1 MPNRSTSR
9 KSVVGLEIEPSHL
22 AAAEVHGDT
31 AAVERAATTMLP
43 PGVMRDGEVVDVDA
57 LAEALKTFFREKKL
71 PRNVRLGVANQRIVV
86 RTLDAPPLQ
95 DKELTAAVRFE
106 AQNLIPMPLDQAV
119 LDFQVLGPVETEEG
133 PRTRVILIA
142 ARRDMVER
150 LVSATRRAGLRPVG
164 VDLSAFA
171 MIRALAPGADAAASG
186 SGAMLYVNVAG
197 LTNIAVAH
205 GYTCLFTRTVAG
217 GYDGLAGEL
226 AERCG
231 LTLQHARQWLLHVG
245 LVAPMSDV
253 AGDAAIVAEAR
264 NVLSDGVRRIA
275 DEARNSLDFY
285 RAAPDALPV
294 EEAILCG
301 PAVSVPGFVEELG
314 ARIGVPV
321 REGNVIEARPGA
333 LADIDADRVAI
344 AAGLATEERRA

>member
-9 KSVVGLEIEPSHL
+9 KTVVGLEIEPSHL
-22 AAAEVHGDT
+22 AAVEVRPDT
-31 AAVERAATTMLP
+31 AVVERAATAMLA
-43 PGVMRDGEVVDVDA
+43 PGIMRDGEVVDVDA
-57 LAEALKTFFREKKL
+57 LADALKEFFRDRKL

-95 DKELTAAVRFE
+95 DKELAAAVRFE

-142 ARRDMVER
+142 ARRDMVDR

-171 MIRALAPGADAAASG
+171 MIRALAPPPGVASSGGAV
-186 SGAMLYVNVAG
+186 LYVNVAG

-217 GYDGLAGEL
+217 GFDGLAGEL

-231 LTLQHARQWLLHVG
+231 LTMQHARQWLMHVG
-245 LVAPMSDV
+245 LVTPMTEL
-253 AGDAAIVAEAR
+253 AGDESILAEAR
-264 NVLSDGVRRIA
+264 TVLSDGVRRIA

-294 EEAILCG
+294 EEAVLCG
-301 PAVSVPGFVEELG
+301 PAVTVPGFVEELG
-314 ARIGVPV
+314 ARIGVPI
-321 REGNVIEARPGA
+321 REGAVSEARPGVLNEA
-333 LADIDADRVAI
+333 DADRVAV
-344 AAGLATEERRA
+344 AAGLALEERKA

>member
-1 MPNRSTSR
+1 MGRPVLGRRSHPASGQRSLQGPMPNRSTSR
-9 KSVVGLEIEPSHL
+9 KSLVGLEIEPSHL
-22 AAAEVHGDT
+22 AAAEVHADT
-31 AAVERAATTMLP
+31 AAVERAATTMLA
-43 PGVMRDGEVVDVDA
+43 PGVVRDGEVVDVDA
-57 LAEALKTFFREKKL
+57 LAEALKDFFRDKKL

-150 LVSATRRAGLRPVG
+150 LVNATRRAGLRPVG

-171 MIRALAPGADAAASG
+171 MIRALAPGADALTS
-186 SGAMLYVNVAG
+186 SGAVLYVNVAG

-253 AGDAAIVAEAR
+253 AGDAA
-264 NVLSDGVRRIA
+264 
-275 DEARNSLDFY
+275 
-285 RAAPDALPV
+285 
-294 EEAILCG
+294 
-301 PAVSVPGFVEELG
+301 
-314 ARIGVPV
+314 
-321 REGNVIEARPGA
+321 
-333 LADIDADRVAI
+333 
-344 AAGLATEERRA
+344 

>member
-1 MPNRSTSR
+1 MGRPVLGRRSHPASGQRSLQGPMPNRSTSR

-95 DKELTAAVRFE
+95 DKELAAAVRFE

-119 LDFQVLGPVETEEG
+119 LDFQVLGPVETDEG

-150 LVSATRRAGLRPVG
+150 LVNATRRAGLRPVG

-171 MIRALAPGADAAASG
+171 MIRALAP
-186 SGAMLYVNVAG
+186 SGAGPSAGGAVLYVNVAG
-197 LTNIAVAH
+197 LTNIAVAN
-205 GYTCLFTRTVAG
+205 GYTCPFTPTLAGGHARPAGVQTAPAPTATPSLFPRPAAG
-217 GYDGLAGEL
+217 GYGGLAGGL
-226 AERCG
+226 AERGG
-231 LTLQHARQWLLHVG
+231 LTRQHARQWLVHVG
-245 LVAPMSDV
+245 LVTPMTEL
-253 AGDAAIVAEAR
+253 AGDDAIVAEAR
-264 NVLSDGVRRIA
+264 TVLTDGVRRIA
-275 DEARNSLDFY
+275 DE
-285 RAAPDALPV
+285 
-294 EEAILCG
+294 
-301 PAVSVPGFVEELG
+301 
-314 ARIGVPV
+314 
-321 REGNVIEARPGA
+321 
-333 LADIDADRVAI
+333 
-344 AAGLATEERRA
+344 

>member
-1 MPNRSTSR
+1 MAHRPSSR
-9 KSVVGLEIEPSHL
+9 KTIVGLEIEPSHL
-22 AAAEVHGDT
+22 AAAEVRTDT
-31 AAVERAATTMLP
+31 AAVEKAATTMLA

-57 LAEALKTFFREKKL
+57 LAEALKVFFRDNKL
-71 PRNVRLGVANQRIVV
+71 SRNVRLGVANQRIVV

-95 DKELTAAVRFE
+95 DKELAAAVRFE

-164 VDLSAFA
+164 IDLSAFA
-171 MIRALAPGADAAASG
+171 MIRALAPAAGLGSSGGAV
-186 SGAMLYVNVAG
+186 LYVNVAG

-205 GYTCLFTRTVAG
+205 GFTCLFTRTVAG

-231 LTLQHARQWLLHVG
+231 LTLQHARQWLVHVG
-245 LVAPMSDV
+245 LITPTTELS
-253 AGDAAIVAEAR
+253 GDEAIVAEAR
-264 NVLSDGVRRIA
+264 TVLSDGVRRIA

-294 EEAILCG
+294 EEAVLCG

-314 ARIGVPV
+314 VRIGVPV
-321 REGNVIEARPGA
+321 REGAVAEAHPGA
-333 LADIDADRVAI
+333 LNDAEADRMAI
-344 AAGLATEERRA
+344 AAGLALEERKS

>member
-1 MPNRSTSR
+1 MSNRSTSR
-9 KSVVGLEIEPSHL
+9 KTVVGLEIEPSHL
-22 AAAEVHGDT
+22 AAAEVQPDT
-31 AAVERAATTMLP
+31 CAVERAATTMLA
-43 PGVMRDGEVVDVDA
+43 PGVVRDGEVVDVDA
-57 LAEALKTFFREKKL
+57 LAEALKDFFRDKKL

-95 DKELTAAVRFE
+95 DKELAAAVRFE

-119 LDFQVLGPVETEEG
+119 LDFQVLGPVETDEG

-150 LVSATRRAGLRPVG
+150 LVNSARRAGLRPVG

-171 MIRALAPGADAAASG
+171 MIRALAPSTPASTGGGAV
-186 SGAMLYVNVAG
+186 LYVNVAG

-205 GYTCLFTRTVAG
+205 GFTCLFTRTVAG

-231 LTLQHARQWLLHVG
+231 LTLQHARQWLVHVG
-245 LVAPMSDV
+245 LVTPTTEIS
-253 AGDAAIVAEAR
+253 GDDAIVAEAR
-264 NVLSDGVRRIA
+264 TVLSDGVRRIA

-285 RAAPDALPV
+285 RAAQDALPV
-294 EEAILCG
+294 EDAILCG
-301 PAVSVPGFVEELG
+301 PAITVPGFVEELG

-321 REGNVIEARPGA
+321 HEGAVTEARPGV
-333 LADIDADRVAI
+333 LNDIDADRVAI
-344 AAGLATEERRA
+344 AAGLAVEERKA